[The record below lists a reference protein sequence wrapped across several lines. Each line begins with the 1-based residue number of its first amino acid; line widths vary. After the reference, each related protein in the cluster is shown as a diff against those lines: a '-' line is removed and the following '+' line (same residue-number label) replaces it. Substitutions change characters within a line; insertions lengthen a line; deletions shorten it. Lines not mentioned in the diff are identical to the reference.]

1 MGCSSSLGHCHCL
14 GNFGKSSCHNRQIL
28 VEVRA
33 RLGDDF
39 EADME
44 NLRSWKHTQS
54 RHESDVTSAVGSLGA
69 VIGLSLETA
78 DQLMIDEMVDPEDPR
93 RGHSMAPY
101 R

>member
-1 MGCSSSLGHCHCL
+1 MGCSSLLEHCHCL
-14 GNFGKSSCHNRQIL
+14 GNFGKNSCHNRQVL
-28 VEVRA
+28 GEVKA

-39 EADME
+39 EAHME

-54 RHESDVTSAVGSLGA
+54 HHEPDVTSAVDPPGA
-69 VIGLSLETA
+69 VTGLGLETA